1 MLALIAFGPSVLVIA
16 VAVVLIIVLR
26 KKKDPAKIAVIFSV
40 IALICGIIHLI
51 CQFYP
56 FEYTGGKGIDYI
68 GQAIVWALFV
78 NSIMYA
84 TLAAYVS
91 FAVVATVFA
100 VKALKTKETRKKG
113 VFSLILSWVLGLV
126 FASLIITNIASD
138 KAHKKNIKVDVKEV
152 SMVTDTESD
161 PAVMIMFD
169 IYNGTKSDIMYQ
181 TAVYTEVSQN
191 GKEIYHTTVDGWKEY
206 EDADIK
212 YVKPGS
218 SAVIRKTYKLKDTS
232 APVRIVCRTYGGDY
246 TYVDGEFVPK

>member
-1 MLALIAFGPSVLVIA
+1 MLALIAFGPTVLIIA
-16 VAVVLIIVLR
+16 VAVVLLIVLR
-26 KKKDPAKIAVIFSV
+26 KKDPAKFSVIFSA

-56 FEYTGGKGIDYI
+56 FEYKGGSGIDYI
-68 GQAIVWALFV
+68 GQAIVWSLFV
-78 NSIMYA
+78 NSILYA

-100 VKALKTKETRKKG
+100 VKALKAKETRKKG
-113 VFSLILSWVLGLV
+113 VISLILSWILGLV
-126 FASLIITNIASD
+126 FASLIITNIASA
-138 KAHKKNIKVDVKEV
+138 KAHKKSIKVEVKEV
-152 SMVTDTESD
+152 SMVNDTESD
-161 PAVMIMFD
+161 PAVLIMFE
-169 IYNGTKSDIMYQ
+169 IYNGTKRDIMYQ
-181 TAVYTEVSQN
+181 TSVYTEVSQN

-232 APVRIVCRTYGGDY
+232 APVKIVCRTYGGDY
-246 TYVDGEFVPK
+246 TYIDGEFRPK